1 MINQKELDNLFKEIH
16 KVTNVDDIGFHR
28 IQDGRINPIYK
39 TNIGEID
46 IEQWQN
52 AHGQNPVYIED
63 DRILQE
69 GVNSKKTVVILNTR
83 EDKRT
88 TDVILSF
95 NIESL
100 MMIPVINLDEVIG
113 FILIVSIGKLH
124 NFTEDH
130 VVKCEAL
137 VKKYLPY
144 LI

>member
-1 MINQKELDNLFKEIH
+1 MMNRKELDNLFEKIN
-16 KVTNVDDIGFHR
+16 KVANVDDIGFHR
-28 IQDGRINPIYK
+28 IQDGRIKPIYK
-39 TNIGEID
+39 TNIGEIG

-52 AHGQNPVYIED
+52 AHGRNPVYIKD

-69 GVNSKKTVVILNTR
+69 GFSSKKTVVIQNTR

-100 MMIPVINLDEVIG
+100 MMIPVINMEEVVG

-124 NFTEDH
+124 NFSEDEIL
-130 VVKCEAL
+130 KCEAL
-137 VKKYLPY
+137 VKEYRHY